1 MNLSCFYLNT
11 ILTAHYNKRGEL
23 TIARKPRNW
32 TPGTIFHIMERG
44 VRRQTIFHDE
54 IDYKF
59 FVSIMRTAAADYEC
73 LIHAYCLMPNHFHLL
88 LETGNI
94 NMGDFMRSLASR
106 YAIFY
111 NLKYK
116 QRGHVFESRYKS
128 CLVDTDEY
136 FLQVSRYIHL
146 NPVKANMVRTPESY
160 PWSSYKYMFTA
171 HDDEVMKHDKTLNY
185 FSPGK
190 KAGYKEFVERTCYRY
205 DDAEKE
211 IMHAIGENEAC
222 ISK

>member
-1 MNLSCFYLNT
+1 
-11 ILTAHYNKRGEL
+11 
-23 TIARKPRNW
+23 
-32 TPGTIFHIMERG
+32 
-44 VRRQTIFHDE
+44 
-54 IDYKF
+54 
-59 FVSIMRTAAADYEC
+59 MRTAAADYEC

-94 NMGDFMRSLASR
+94 NMGDFMRSLASK

-116 QRGHVFESRYKS
+116 QKGHVFESRYKS

-146 NPVKANMVRTPESY
+146 NPVKANMVRNPESY
-160 PWSSYKYMFTA
+160 KWSSYKYMFTA
-171 HDDEVMKHDKTLNY
+171 NDDEVMKHDKTLNY

-205 DDAEKE
+205 DKVEKE
-211 IMHAIGENEAC
+211 IMHAIGENESC
-222 ISK
+222 FPI